1 VLHHGDVEPPSE
13 LAAHLSFEA
22 HDLERAR
29 AVERDRRLVIADDP
43 GDDGVEAV
51 RPCRPEQRVEQQ
63 KGRALWWDKPQ
74 DDVSR
79 ERQRA
84 STVPVKPYYYDT
96 GH

>member
-1 VLHHGDVEPPSE
+1 MAMYESE
-13 LAAHLSFEA
+13 HTKFMREW
-22 HDLERAR
+22 LEKH
-29 AVERDRRLVIADDP
+29 
-43 GDDGVEAV
+43 
-51 RPCRPEQRVEQQ
+51 PEQRVEQQ

-74 DDVSR
+74 DDVSG